1 MLGTRTLRIL
11 FGLSAAALMAMTAV
25 FVASAA
31 KDDGPQ
37 NDAAKVRAA
46 IAGYHSVEA
55 AQDAGWDLVPG
66 LDHCFPNMGVHYIKG
81 PLDTSLD
88 PLEPEA
94 LVYQYL
100 PNGELHL
107 GAVEYIVPAAAWDAE
122 NHGHDPEVLGRHLH
136 LNEDLG
142 VYVLHAWLFN
152 QNPDGMY
159 QDTNPRVSCP

>member
-1 MLGTRTLRIL
+1 MVQSRTLRVL
-11 FGLSAAALMAMTAV
+11 FGVSVAAVMAVSAV
-25 FVASAA
+25 FIAGAA

-37 NDAAKVRAA
+37 NDLAKVRAA
-46 IAGYHSVEA
+46 VAGYRQVDA
-55 AQDAGWDLVPG
+55 AEDAGWVLVPG
-66 LDHCFPNMGVHYIKG
+66 LDHCFPNMGIHYIKG

-94 LVYQYL
+94 LVYQHL
-100 PNGELHL
+100 PNGELRL

-136 LNEDLG
+136 LNSDLG

-152 QNPDGMY
+152 HNPDGMY
-159 QDTNPRVSCP
+159 LDTNQRVNCP

>member
-1 MLGTRTLRIL
+1 MLGTPTLRVL
-11 FGLSAAALMAMTAV
+11 FGVSVAALLAVSAV
-25 FVASAA
+25 FIASAA
-31 KDDGPQ
+31 KDDRPQ
-37 NDAAKVRAA
+37 SDLANVRAA
-46 IAGYHSVEA
+46 VARYHSVEA
-55 AQDAGWDLVPG
+55 AQDAGWGLVEG
-66 LDHCFPNMGVHYIKG
+66 LDHCFPHMGVHYIKG

-107 GAVEYIVPAAAWDAE
+107 GAVEYIVPAAGWDAE
-122 NHGHDPEVLGRHLH
+122 DHGHDPEVLGRHLH